1 MTIINQTP
9 ILELDMLWL
18 LIPGAIFILIISIL
32 CALSVWTPKKL
43 SKIRVQKTYL
53 MTGAIGLIL
62 FLTWFGIANVFL
74 QTPVE
79 DKYTYEV
86 TFDNIET
93 LNEWFDN
100 KTFVEY
106 NDGVY
111 TFKDKV
117 E

>member
-1 MTIINQTP
+1 MNIINKTP
-9 ILELDMLWL
+9 ILELNMLWL
-18 LIPGAIFILIISIL
+18 LIPAAIFILILSIL
-32 CALSVWTPKKL
+32 CTLSIWTPKRW
-43 SKIRVQKTYL
+43 SKIHVEKTYY

-62 FLTWFGIANVFL
+62 FLVWFGIANAFL
-74 QTPVE
+74 QTPTD

-93 LNEWFDN
+93 INEWFDN
-100 KTFVEY
+100 KTFIKY

-111 TFKDKV
+111 TFKDKI

>member
-1 MTIINQTP
+1 MNIINQTP
-9 ILELDMLWL
+9 ILGLNMLWL
-18 LIPGAIFILIISIL
+18 LIPGAIFILIIGIL
-32 CALSVWTPKKL
+32 CALSICTPKKW
-43 SKIRVQKTYL
+43 SKSKVQKTYVT
-53 MTGAIGLIL
+53 TGAVGLIL
-62 FLTWFGIANVFL
+62 FLVWFGIANAFL
-74 QTPVE
+74 QTPID

-111 TFKDKV
+111 TFKDK
-117 E
+117 